1 MESNLPYG
9 QKLISFNF
17 AEEQIMLLAHIHRK
31 LTLSFFASEVK
42 DYIKLRSLNPSG
54 TGTMSPPSSVHSE
67 A

>member
-1 MESNLPYG
+1 MESNLPYR

-17 AEEQIMLLAHIHRK
+17 AEEQIMLLEHTHRK